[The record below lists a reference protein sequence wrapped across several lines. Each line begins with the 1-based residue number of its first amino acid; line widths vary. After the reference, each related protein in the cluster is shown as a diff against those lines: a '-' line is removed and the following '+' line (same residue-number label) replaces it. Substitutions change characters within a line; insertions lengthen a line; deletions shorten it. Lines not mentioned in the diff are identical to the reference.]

1 MQKRT
6 QHTSR
11 LEWLTT
17 QTASAIALAVIGL
30 AGYITPDL
38 LTALGR

>member
-6 QHTSR
+6 QHSHR
-11 LEWLTT
+11 LQWLTT
-17 QTASAIALAVIGL
+17 QTASAIALLVIGL

-38 LTALGR
+38 IAALGR